1 MLIARIG
8 DDAEL
13 RLLEE
18 RHADSLF
25 ALIDG
30 SRDHLRRWLPWVD
43 GNQSA
48 GDARAFIQGALR
60 QFAANDGY
68 QAGIW
73 AGGELAGVV
82 GHHKI
87 DWGSRATS
95 LGYWLGAG
103 FQGRGLMTGAVRAM
117 VDRAF
122 AELRLNRVEIHCAVE
137 NRASRGIPARLG
149 FREEGRLRQAEW
161 LYDHFV
167 DHVVY
172 AVLAAEWPGTAAAV
186 PDARS

>member
-18 RHADSLF
+18 RHAAALF

-43 GNQSA
+43 GNRSVAQ
-48 GDARAFIQGALR
+48 ARAFIQATLR
-60 QFAANDGY
+60 QYAANDGY
-68 QAGIW
+68 HAGIW
-73 AGGELAGVV
+73 TGGELAGVV
-82 GHHKI
+82 GHHRI
-87 DWGSRATS
+87 DWDSRATS
-95 LGYWLGAG
+95 LGYWLGTG
-103 FQGRGLMTGAVRAM
+103 FQGRGLMTGAVRAV

-122 AELRLNRVEIHCAVE
+122 DELRLNRIEIHCAVE
-137 NRASRGIPARLG
+137 NRRSRAIPERLG

-161 LYDHFV
+161 LNDHFV
-167 DHVVY
+167 DHVLY
-172 AVLAAEWPGTAAAV
+172 AVLAAEWPAAPAATRNA
-186 PDARS
+186 PS